1 MSLKLWKS
9 RLVIR
14 NWEWLNNELHRK
26 GGKIMNGMIVIVA
39 LNILFMNLLIV
50 FFGRDIDNLRDFKRV
65 LVTTSLLNVVLALVF
80 YLIKFVF

>member
-1 MSLKLWKS
+1 M
-9 RLVIR
+9 V
-14 NWEWLNNELHRK
+14 
-26 GGKIMNGMIVIVA
+26 VVVA
-39 LNILFMNLLIV
+39 LNILFMNLLMV

>member
-1 MSLKLWKS
+1 
-9 RLVIR
+9 
-14 NWEWLNNELHRK
+14 
-26 GGKIMNGMIVIVA
+26 MNGMVVIVA

-65 LVTTSLLNVVLALVF
+65 LVTISLLNVVVALVL

>member
-1 MSLKLWKS
+1 
-9 RLVIR
+9 
-14 NWEWLNNELHRK
+14 
-26 GGKIMNGMIVIVA
+26 MNGMVVIVA
-39 LNILFMNLLIV
+39 LNILFMNLLMV

>member
-1 MSLKLWKS
+1 
-9 RLVIR
+9 
-14 NWEWLNNELHRK
+14 
-26 GGKIMNGMIVIVA
+26 MNGMIVIVA
-39 LNILFMNLLIV
+39 LNILFMNLLIT

>member
-1 MSLKLWKS
+1 
-9 RLVIR
+9 
-14 NWEWLNNELHRK
+14 
-26 GGKIMNGMIVIVA
+26 MNGMIVIVA

-65 LVTTSLLNVVLALVF
+65 LITTSLFNVVVALVF